1 MRALFRW
8 LDENLE
14 KPFLVIGLLTSIVLI
29 TYQVLFRYVL
39 SDMFGMEGN
48 TAWAEELSLLCFIWC
63 SYLAVPI
70 AIKKRDNLAVTAL
83 TGRFGERGQNIFWLI
98 DEGAFL
104 VLAVIIIAL
113 SSQTIAM
120 QARFP
125 QLTTALRLPYYV
137 CYLALPV
144 SFGLMAVRLLQNLYR
159 QVRVCGPKDTLI
171 ALAVLAALAAPLV
184 LKVQAGT
191 MAVLM
196 VSLVVFLLLGIPIAV
211 CLALSGLAAIACSG
225 DLPWGTV
232 AQTAYSSLNSF
243 PFLAIF
249 FFIAA
254 GIMMGVGG
262 ISRQLFDLADEL
274 VGGMY
279 GGIAIA
285 TILTCMFFAA
295 ISGSGP
301 ATVAAI
307 GMMSIPAMVERGYG
321 KVFSATIV
329 ACAGIIG
336 VLIPPSNPFIVYG
349 VLAKVSIGK
358 LFMAGVLPGVLTGG
372 ALMVY
377 SYLYCRRRGW
387 KGEARPFSAARL
399 IKAVNR
405 AKWGL
410 MVPVIIL
417 GGIYGGIMTPTE
429 SAAIAAAYGLLV
441 GIFVYRGINRANFA
455 SIMVD
460 CCVTS
465 AVVIMLQAMAG
476 IFGYVVAIESIP
488 QQVAHIMLGFS
499 NNKWVVLIII
509 NLFLLFIG
517 TFMEPAPATII
528 LTPILVPIMI
538 SLGVDPIHFGVIMT
552 LNLAIAFVT
561 PPVGPNLFVASSVS
575 GCGLGAMSRQV
586 LPMLA
591 VLFLVLVAVIL
602 FPDISLFLTR
612 GM

>member
-1 MRALFRW
+1 MLRLLHW

-14 KPFLVIGLLTSIVLI
+14 KPFLVLGLLTAIILI
-29 TYQVLFRYVL
+29 TYQVIFRYFL
-39 SDMFGMEGN
+39 SNMLGMEGN
-48 TAWAEELSLLCFIWC
+48 TAWAEELSLMCFIWC
-63 SYLAVPI
+63 SYLAVPL
-70 AIKKRDNLAVTAL
+70 AIKKRDNLCVTAL
-83 TGRFGERGQNIFWLI
+83 TDRLDDRWKNIFWI
-98 DEGAFL
+98 VNEGAFL
-104 VLAVIIIAL
+104 VLAGVIIYL

-120 QARFP
+120 QMRFP

-137 CYLALPV
+137 CYLSLPV
-144 SFGLMAVRLLQNLYR
+144 SFGLMAIRLLQNMYK
-159 QVRVCGPKDTLI
+159 QVKICGFKDTCI
-171 ALAVLAALAAPLV
+171 GVGILAVLSAPVFFELEMSSIV
-184 LKVQAGT
+184 
-191 MAVLM
+191 VLM
-196 VSLVVFLLLGIPIAV
+196 LSLVVFLVLGIPIAV
-211 CLALSGLAAIACSG
+211 CLALSGLMAIAISG

-232 AQTAYSSLNSF
+232 AQTAYASLNSF

-262 ISRQLFDLADEL
+262 ISRQLFELADEI

-358 LFMAGVLPGVLTGG
+358 LFMAGVLPGILTGL

-377 SYLYCRRRGW
+377 SYLYCRKRGW
-387 KGEARPFSAARL
+387 KGESRPFSASRL
-399 IKAVNR
+399 LKAVNN

-429 SAAIAAAYGLLV
+429 SAAIAAAYGLFV
-441 GIFVYRGINRANFA
+441 GIFIYKGINRSNF
-455 SIMVD
+455 IQLMVD
-460 CCVTS
+460 CCITS

-488 QQVAHIMLGFS
+488 QQVAKIMLGLS
-499 NNKWVVLIII
+499 ENKWVILLII

-538 SLGVDPIHFGVIMT
+538 TLGVDPIHFGVIMT

-575 GCGLGAMSRQV
+575 GCPLGEMSREV
-586 LPMLA
+586 LPML
-591 VLFLVLVAVIL
+591 LVLLLVLIVIIL
-602 FPDISLFLTR
+602 CPELSLLLTR
-612 GM
+612 SM